1 MRPPPPLPGGFAAGN
16 NRAAT
21 LISPRGELLQI
32 DAEGGA
38 VKVRGD
44 AVLLRVF
51 APANT
56 RNRLEGCSLVDVT
69 GQDFEDG
76 FGVYGEVRIRN
87 GQCASWIVPNTPE
100 GIDESTEIMK
110 VILERSSIECK

>member
-1 MRPPPPLPGGFAAGN
+1 M
-16 NRAAT
+16 
-21 LISPRGELLQI
+21 QI